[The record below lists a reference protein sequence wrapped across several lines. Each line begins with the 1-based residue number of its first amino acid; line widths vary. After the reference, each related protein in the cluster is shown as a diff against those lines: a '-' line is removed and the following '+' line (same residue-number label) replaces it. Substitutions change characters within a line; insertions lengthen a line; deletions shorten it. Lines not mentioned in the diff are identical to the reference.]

1 MRVRV
6 VLKSYV
12 CIVNMAFVPMAALA
26 DYENA
31 KRFSGLVPC

>member
-1 MRVRV
+1 VRVRV

-31 KRFSGLVPC
+31 KGSRV